1 MVVLEFFSLDTVVF
15 LPQLHVVLSRGI
27 LLLFI
32 EEKMLT
38 INNGL
43 RGLIP
48 TFFLINLLNAHNKGD
63 RIVDVGTTKS
73 WCQTVL

>member
-1 MVVLEFFSLDTVVF
+1 MVVLEFLSLDTVVF
-15 LPQLHVVLSRGI
+15 LPQLHVVFSVGN

-32 EEKMLT
+32 GEKMLT

-48 TFFLINLLNAHNKGD
+48 TFFLNRLVN
-63 RIVDVGTTKS
+63 
-73 WCQTVL
+73 CP